1 MLFQLFSRNIVR
13 ISIILMFLKIII
25 IQFFNWSFILLR
37 FLLVISMV
45 MNFRTLF
52 MLMTFLRF
60 RMLKSLFFID
70 FFGLIEL
77 YHIFFKLN
85 IEKRFFILT
94 DIYQLLFKWNFA
106 GNFSRDHH
114 IENITQTVK
123 IKHKL
128 VFLYE

>member
-94 DIYQLLFKWNFA
+94 DMYQLLFKWNFA
-106 GNFSRDHH
+106 GYFSRDHH